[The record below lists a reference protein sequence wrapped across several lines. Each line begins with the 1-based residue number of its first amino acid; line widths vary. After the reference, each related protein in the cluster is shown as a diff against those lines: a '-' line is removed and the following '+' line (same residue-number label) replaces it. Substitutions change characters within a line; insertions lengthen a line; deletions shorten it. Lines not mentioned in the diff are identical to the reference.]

1 MQIKKEN
8 EELKIIL
15 DKVLETHNEL
25 LDISRV
31 YLMSLERPQLRK
43 SSIMQS
49 QVHRLLSHHIQIIVQ
64 GNLLGNEGLYWA
76 IGYLF

>member
-1 MQIKKEN
+1 MQIKKKKKN
-8 EELKIIL
+8 KIIL

-43 SSIMQS
+43 SSIKQS
-49 QVHRLLSHHIQIIVQ
+49 QVHRLLSHHKQIIVQ
-64 GNLLGNEGLYWA
+64 GNL
-76 IGYLF
+76 